1 MPGKRAKRKGLP
13 SQEENTSG
21 EGDGSALGAIGRKI
35 GNLLLPLAPM
45 GRFTARWAKKI
56 DSVLSPRFLTP
67 PASVIFFVLM
77 FLTSSFVIALETIQ
91 FHALLV
97 VADYVKA
104 TFIISIAMLG
114 IAIGGFLA
122 FTLGRINTYVTMFFA
137 SILLFFSVILSYYN
151 LINIA
156 VLGFPY
162 FMILP
167 FIFASF
173 IISSI
178 FAKGNSNIIYFTNLV
193 ASGLG
198 VILPLIMIPLFK
210 SETSLIVLMAVP
222 VAVVFFLSLRIAN
235 LIPKAVIAALSV
247 VAMVQLLG
255 FVGQN
260 LAFPD
265 RISRDVFEKKI
276 LPEMAPIDKKN
287 FVSNYTTA
295 FLGRV
300 YSLDAQ
306 THTYNFASDAYDRK
320 RAIYFLQVLGFVNRF
335 SIPFV
340 DKLENHSMVAD
351 PLHIPQAIFD
361 SEIMPAAK
369 LRYDQTFVLNN
380 DMIFL
385 STQYKLVDGAYVL
398 SPDRYQR
405 EHAKLLLGELG
416 HVPFYDITLDLRKNG
431 YYADA
436 MKMYSFS
443 TRYVLS
449 EDSTLGRVEY
459 SSNDDSVNMAI
470 DGALL
475 DNMDRFNGTFWDPRV
490 PHLENPKVFIVGLSA
505 DGIAK
510 SVKRLPGARVYGVEI
525 NPIIWKTMTDGGIY
539 EEAAAHP
546 YRNVTASLSEAR
558 STLENSSEQ
567 FDLITLMDIHAG
579 YGPSATLSPEN
590 FHTVEATRMMLK
602 KLTDR
607 GVLDYEEIILNKR
620 SDMAFL
626 KILNTIKEGLRQS
639 GVANPEACFYV
650 WKWDF
655 WGGDAFRTVL
665 VKKTPFTKQEIAG
678 FDAWVE
684 GCKATGNYTGIGP
697 LYSPFQSYGNKVET
711 ILRTNGMYSMTQL
724 PTNVGSQAMTTQILD
739 KVSDPRDKDFV
750 LRQFSFSGGRF
761 WLSDSQLSATDR
773 QRMTNVLTR
782 AGYPIDFDLSPI
794 TDNSPFPFNVYKN
807 KTEVT
812 DMLSVIFKLSLFLL
826 IPLLILLLQGIGK
839 YKLTLVSPVAFTAVT
854 GFGYMLIEIV
864 LIQKFQ
870 LFIGDPTMTLVVI
883 LGGMLVFSGIGSF
896 VSYFFPRY
904 VTTIL
909 TALIPVLLLIYMGHL
924 DGWFHGLGTL
934 STTAK
939 LWASAGIIFP
949 LTFLMGMPFPNALEV
964 IKQKTSA
971 EFGSLMFGVSGVFST
986 IGSTTGILINVTGGY
1001 SQSFS
1006 IGTIC
1011 YSIGLVFFIYLML
1024 RAGKKA
1030 AA

>member
-1 MPGKRAKRKGLP
+1 MPAKRAQTKNQPAEDSKP
-13 SQEENTSG
+13 G
-21 EGDGSALGAIGRKI
+21 EGDGSALEAIGRKM
-35 GNLLLPLAPM
+35 GNLLLPLAPA

-56 DSVLSPRFLTP
+56 DGVLSPRFLTP
-67 PASVIFFVLM
+67 PASAIFFVIM
-77 FLTSSFVIALETIQ
+77 FLASSFVIALETIQ

-97 VADYVKA
+97 VADYIKA

-122 FTLGRINTYVTMFFA
+122 FTLGRVNTYVTMFFA
-137 SILLFFSVILSYYN
+137 AILLFFSVILSYYN

-156 VLGFPY
+156 VLGYPY
-162 FMILP
+162 FTILP

-198 VILPLIMIPLFK
+198 VILPVIMIPLFK
-210 SETSLIVLMAVP
+210 SETSLIVLLAVP
-222 VAVVFFLSLRIAN
+222 IAVIFFLSLRIGN
-235 LIPKAVIAALSV
+235 LVPKLAIAVLSV
-247 VAMVQLLG
+247 IAMVQLFG

-260 LAFPD
+260 LSYPD
-265 RISRDVFEKKI
+265 RIGKEVFERKI
-276 LPEMAPIDKKN
+276 LSEMAPIDKKN
-287 FVSNYTTA
+287 FLSNYTTA

-300 YSLDAQ
+300 YKLDPQ
-306 THTYNFASDAYDRK
+306 THSYAFSSDDYDRR
-320 RAIYFLQVLGFVNRF
+320 RALYFLQVLGFVNRF
-335 SIPFV
+335 AIPFL
-340 DKLENHSMVAD
+340 DKLENHTVLSD
-351 PLHIPQAIFD
+351 PSHIPQAVFE

-369 LRYDQTFVLNN
+369 LRYDQTFTLNN
-380 DMIFL
+380 DMQFL
-385 STQYKLVDGAYVL
+385 STEYKLVNGAYVL
-398 SPDRYQR
+398 NKDQYVR

-416 HVPFYDITLDLRKNG
+416 HFPYYDITLDLRRNG

-436 MKMYSFS
+436 MKMYAFD

-475 DNMDRFNGTFWDPRV
+475 DNMDKFNGTFWDPRV

-510 SVKRLPGARVYGVEI
+510 SVKRIPGAKVYGVEI

-539 EEAAAHP
+539 EEAAGHP

-558 STLENSSEQ
+558 STLENSPEQ

-579 YGPSATLSPEN
+579 YGPAATLAPEN

-607 GVLDYEEIILNKR
+607 GILDYEEIILNKR

-639 GVANPEACFYV
+639 GVANPEACFYI

-655 WGGDAFRTVL
+655 WGGDAFRTLL
-665 VKKTPFTKQEIAG
+665 VKKSPFTKQEVAG
-678 FDAWVE
+678 FDAWME
-684 GCKATGNYTGIGP
+684 GCKASGNYTGVGP
-697 LYSPFQSYGNKVET
+697 LYNPFQTYDNRVESV
-711 ILRTNGMYSMTQL
+711 IRTNGMYSLTQL
-724 PTNVGSQAMTTQILD
+724 PSNLGSQAMTTQILD
-739 KVSDPRDKDFV
+739 KVSDSRDKDFI
-750 LRQFSFSGGRF
+750 LREFSYSGGRF
-761 WLSDSQLSATDR
+761 WLSDSLSAVDR
-773 QRMTNVLTR
+773 QRMTNLLTR
-782 AGYPIDFDLSPI
+782 AGYAIDYDLSPI
-794 TDNSPFPFNVYKN
+794 TDDSPFPFNVYKN

-812 DMLSVIFKLSLFLL
+812 DMLSLILKLSLFLF

-896 VSYFFPRY
+896 VSYFLPRL

-924 DGWFHGLGTL
+924 GGWFHDLGTL
-934 STTAK
+934 STGAK

-986 IGSTTGILINVTGGY
+986 IGSTAGILINVTAGY
-1001 SQSFS
+1001 GRSFS

-1024 RAGKKA
+1024 RAGRKKA
-1030 AA
+1030 A